1 MTDIETGG
9 TDLAAGPDD
18 ADTVEEAATPALDE
32 RQSWQEADRRRIRRT
47 RRTLVTILVVLIIL
61 LLVAFWGLAKLFQ
74 PLGTVATGEQAK
86 GITWV
91 HSIYG
96 WGKAK
101 DQQFTGPQGVAI
113 GPDGT
118 IWATTQAQHRVVGFN
133 PDGSLAAMLYQG
145 EIGKA
150 QFPNAFGYPVA
161 VAVDPAGLVYI
172 ADDVRNTVWVSTRD
186 NRIVRSIYV
195 PRPASVAVSSD
206 RLVVGSAS
214 GFVIMTP
221 TGQVLKVIGR
231 QGKAVGQFQGVRGV
245 SIGKDGTIYV
255 VDQYNNR
262 VSAYDKDGGRKWI
275 VVTGLPGNEKPVKKS
290 TLPTQG
296 TAPAAMQIP
305 GGMTI
310 DGAGRLVIA
319 DPFGFDLT
327 ALNGRD
333 GSLNAKYG
341 APGNV
346 DGQFIYPSSVAYDS
360 SRDWFAIADTG
371 NQRVQIVRLPN
382 SGGSAVSGANRAMS
396 GWLRACLLPLLL
408 LLLALVAGLIYR
420 YMRRRKEARDAE
432 AEKAAKSPQKAGS

>member
-1 MTDIETGG
+1 MGQHTRQ
-9 TDLAAGPDD
+9 PD
-18 ADTVEEAATPALDE
+18 
-32 RQSWQEADRRRIRRT
+32 R
-47 RRTLVTILVVLIIL
+47 
-61 LLVAFWGLAKLFQ
+61 
-74 PLGTVATGEQAK
+74 
-86 GITWV
+86 
-91 HSIYG
+91 
-96 WGKAK
+96 
-101 DQQFTGPQGVAI
+101 
-113 GPDGT
+113 
-118 IWATTQAQHRVVGFN
+118 AQH
-133 PDGSLAAMLYQG
+133 L
-145 EIGKA
+145 
-150 QFPNAFGYPVA
+150 
-161 VAVDPAGLVYI
+161 
-172 ADDVRNTVWVSTRD
+172 
-186 NRIVRSIYV
+186 
-195 PRPASVAVSSD
+195 RPAP
-206 RLVVGSAS
+206 RLGRRLKRPSRR
-214 GFVIMTP
+214 GI
-221 TGQVLKVIGR
+221 GVLKVIGK

-360 SRDWFAIADTG
+360 SRDWFAIADKG
-371 NQRVQIVRLPN
+371 NQRVQIVRLP
-382 SGGSAVSGANRAMS
+382 GSAP
-396 GWLRACLLPLLL
+396 ACCRFYCSCWRWSQ
-408 LLLALVAGLIYR
+408 ASSTGT
-420 YMRRRKEARDAE
+420 
-432 AEKAAKSPQKAGS
+432 